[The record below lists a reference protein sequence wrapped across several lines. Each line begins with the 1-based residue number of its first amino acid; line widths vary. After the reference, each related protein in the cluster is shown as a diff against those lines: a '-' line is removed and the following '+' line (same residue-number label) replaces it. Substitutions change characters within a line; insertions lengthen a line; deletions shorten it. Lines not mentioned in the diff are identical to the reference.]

1 MIVLRNS
8 AELFAMTTWSIWT
21 QRNQVQLNQV
31 ASAIHHIPQ
40 LSKDKHVE
48 FLACQSTSTASSIE
62 RHARSIGRNFWEVPP
77 ANMVKINLDW
87 ATFSDE
93 NKSGINVVIRDC
105 SGLVIASCSEIV
117 QQAYN
122 SSEIE
127 ALAAATALSFAIDI
141 GINKA
146 ILEGDS
152 LVVIKALNE
161 HDAPLFFVGSQNL

>member
-1 MIVLRNS
+1 MIVQRNS
-8 AELFAMTTWSIWT
+8 AELFAMTAWSIWT
-21 QRNQVQLNQV
+21 QRTQVRLNQA
-31 ASAIHHIPQ
+31 ASTVHHIAQ
-40 LSKDKHVE
+40 LSKDKHAE
-48 FLACQSTSTASSIE
+48 FLACQSTSTASWIE
-62 RHARSIGRNFWEVPP
+62 RHARSRRRNFWEVPP
-77 ANMVKINLDW
+77 ADMVKINLDG
-87 ATFSDE
+87 AVFSDE

-105 SGLVIASCSEIV
+105 WGLVIASCSQIV

-161 HDAPLFFVGSQNL
+161 HDAPLFFFGSQNL